1 MSTGPSVTFLAPR
14 GNISRLWWLFRRA
27 WTAAYEDNC
36 FGIAKGAA
44 YSALL
49 SFFPVLTTTTAILVQ
64 AHAEEVSQMLS
75 RILFQVAPPGTQA
88 LLRHFL
94 SAQGK
99 RPVSLLVVATLLSVW
114 AASGAMMSLME
125 GFQAAYNLP
134 GGRPFLR
141 QRAVAALLVLCAVAP
156 LVFGSAMILFGTRS
170 EATVIHWLH
179 LGGDDLHLAVWV
191 VVVGRGLRDIAAFGS
206 IMLAAALLY
215 HIGPNRPKRFRHV
228 IPGALL
234 STVLWLI
241 ATQLFGWYVRHLANY
256 NVLYG
261 SIAAVIAL
269 TVWMYVLA
277 VVALVGC
284 EFNVAIEN
292 DRRCHGTLGVRR

>member
-1 MSTGPSVTFLAPR
+1 MSNGSPVTFVAPR
-14 GNISRLWWLFRRA
+14 GPVSRTWWFFRRA
-27 WTAAYEDNC
+27 CTAAYEDNC

-64 AHAEEVSQMLS
+64 ANAEAVS
-75 RILFQVAPPGTQA
+75 RVITKILFQVAPPGTQA
-88 LLRHFL
+88 LLRHSL
-94 SAQGK
+94 SVQGK
-99 RPVSLLVVATLLSVW
+99 RPVSLLVVASVLSVW

-141 QRAVAALLVLCAVAP
+141 QRAVAALLVLCAVVP
-156 LVFGSAMILFGTRS
+156 LVFGSTMILFGTRS
-170 EATVIHWLH
+170 ETEIIRWLR
-179 LGGDDLHLAVWV
+179 LGGNESELAAWV
-191 VVVGRGLRDIAAFGS
+191 VVLGRALRDIAAFGS

-215 HIGPNRPKRFRHV
+215 YLGPNRPMRFRSV
-228 IPGALL
+228 MPGAIFA
-234 STVLWLI
+234 SVLWLV
-241 ATQLFGWYVRHLANY
+241 ATQIFGWYVRYLANY

-269 TVWMYVLA
+269 VVWMYVLA
-277 VVALVGC
+277 VVTLVGC
-284 EFNVAIEN
+284 EFNVAVEN
-292 DRRCHGTLGVRR
+292 DRHTRGLATR